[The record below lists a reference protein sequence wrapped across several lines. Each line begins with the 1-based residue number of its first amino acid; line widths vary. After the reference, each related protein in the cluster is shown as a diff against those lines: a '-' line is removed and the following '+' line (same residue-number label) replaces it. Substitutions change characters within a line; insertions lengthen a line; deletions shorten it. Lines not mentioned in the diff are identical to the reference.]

1 MGSRVPAWRQ
11 EARRRVVAA
20 YFPPEEQVALYA
32 ALGMPVLS
40 TEQLS
45 DARHVALSQPRL

>member
-1 MGSRVPAWRQ
+1 MAPGGL
-11 EARRRVVAA
+11 EEGGGGLL
-20 YFPPEEQVALYA
+20 PPKEPVALYA

-45 DARHVALSQPRL
+45 DARHVALS